1 MVRLAQIERSAV
13 VRRAAPVVA
22 GTLLTHSNVR
32 VRNVATVGG
41 NLAHGDPHMDLPP
54 VLIALGAL
62 LIAQCADAADI
73 AACVHFARDHALP
86 LAARGSGHACAG
98 TALCDDGLVVDL
110 SRMKEIRV
118 VPDQGV
124 ARAQPGVT
132 WGDMDHATQAFGF
145 AVPGGTDSEVGI
157 AGLSLG
163 GGNGWLMGAFG
174 ATCDNILS
182 IDVITADG
190 KLVTAN
196 ASEHEDVFWALRGGG
211 GNFGIATPL
220 EYRMHPIG
228 PSVVAGTV
236 FYPLEQPRGVL
247 ARFGDF
253 AATAPEPLTIY
264 PCLIRMNDGTPVPCM
279 AACYAGPVADGERA
293 VAPLRRMGTPP
304 SDELKPMPFVDWQR
318 SMDAARPAGR
328 RCAMR
333 SHFLAELDEGFV
345 GALIEHFANC
355 PSPHSVAIVEH
366 CHGAIARVAP
376 TETAFA
382 LRTNPYHFEIIA
394 FWDDLAET
402 AANLAW
408 CDFFLGATVPFSSG
422 EVYVNSLDES
432 EGHRV
437 REAYGPNWERLR
449 QIKRRWDP
457 TNFFRC
463 NQNIP
468 PAEQDPLHTMGPKP

>member
-163 GGNGWLMGAFG
+163 GGN
-174 ATCDNILS
+174 
-182 IDVITADG
+182 
-190 KLVTAN
+190 
-196 ASEHEDVFWALRGGG
+196 
-211 GNFGIATPL
+211 FGIATPL

-253 AATAPEPLTIY
+253 AAT
-264 PCLIRMNDGTPVPCM
+264 
-279 AACYAGPVADGERA
+279 GPA
-293 VAPLRRMGTPP
+293 
-304 SDELKPMPFVDWQR
+304 
-318 SMDAARPAGR
+318 
-328 RCAMR
+328 
-333 SHFLAELDEGFV
+333 
-345 GALIEHFANC
+345 
-355 PSPHSVAIVEH
+355 
-366 CHGAIARVAP
+366 
-376 TETAFA
+376 
-382 LRTNPYHFEIIA
+382 
-394 FWDDLAET
+394 
-402 AANLAW
+402 
-408 CDFFLGATVPFSSG
+408 
-422 EVYVNSLDES
+422 
-432 EGHRV
+432 
-437 REAYGPNWERLR
+437 
-449 QIKRRWDP
+449 
-457 TNFFRC
+457 
-463 NQNIP
+463 
-468 PAEQDPLHTMGPKP
+468 